1 MIKSPASQHSVPH
14 PPGSHSPWHPHTWRT
29 TLGFYL
35 ETIDTLGGQVITG
48 VITGLILLS
57 CGLFVLQTYE
67 LPDTVRAWL
76 VRLDNLVLLLFGMEY
91 LLRLWCADRKWQFL
105 YSWYSLI
112 DIVVV
117 LPFLLG
123 AANLGFLRIFRCFRI
138 LRLLRFVQ
146 GRWIL
151 RTVRTEDGLIISR
164 ILFTVFC
171 IIFVY
176 AGLIYQ
182 VEHGINAGQFT
193 TFLDAVYF
201 AVSSISTAG
210 FGDITPIS
218 QVGRLLTI
226 AMIFTGLLLI
236 PWQLGDLIK
245 RLVKSAD
252 QLEQP
257 CSNCDLRFHDPDA
270 RFCKACGTPLPQP
283 PSLS

>member
-1 MIKSPASQHSVPH
+1 MIKSTVSGHSLPSPADSHPH
-14 PPGSHSPWHPHTWRT
+14 WHPRTWRR
-29 TLGFYL
+29 TLGSYL
-35 ETIDTLGGQVITG
+35 ETIDTPGGKVITG

-57 CGLFVLQTYE
+57 SGLFVLQTYE
-67 LPDTVRAWL
+67 LPDPVRVWL
-76 VRLDNLVLLLFGMEY
+76 ARLDNLVLLLFVVEY

-146 GRWIL
+146 GRWML
-151 RTVRTEDGLIISR
+151 GKVTSEDGLIISR

-182 VEHGINAGQFT
+182 VEHGINAEQFAT
-193 TFLDAVYF
+193 LLDAVYF

-210 FGDITPIS
+210 FGDITPVS
-218 QVGRLLTI
+218 QVGRLLTM
-226 AMIFTGLLLI
+226 AMIFTGLCLI

-252 QLEQP
+252 QLERP
-257 CSNCDLRFHDPDA
+257 CPRCGLRFHDADA
-270 RFCKACGTPLPQP
+270 QFCKACGTALPLSPKGA
-283 PSLS
+283 